1 MREVVVCYGCAP
13 RRQDRRMFWYRG
25 TQEVNM
31 NPTGHKPL
39 EDMGLWFINGSSYDE
54 HSHDGA

>member
-1 MREVVVCYGCAP
+1 MREMVVCYGRAT
-13 RRQDRRMFWYRG
+13 RRKHSRVFGYWG
-25 TQEVNM
+25 SQEVNM
-31 NPTGHKPL
+31 NATNHKPL